1 MCLCHMGDRTSR
13 VQACAVLLG
22 TEDRVPTQGRILRRG
37 PLGLG
42 TLGGQRPGEGS
53 STVGLLSQPWPGAGK
68 GLQAGSRVPGAVVD
82 GPGARRLPVPL
93 GHLCG
98 TFVPSTRPPRPG
110 RSSTQ
115 PPCRCDRKRRARRAH
130 PPRVAAPIAGT
141 VVLWSS
147 DLRRGQPVAAA
158 GAAQRPGRKCACAGS
173 TALPAAAAAPAP
185 PPPPARTARPCPRR
199 RPEPPL
205 SSLAFAS
212 RASCGSP
219 SPGRAP
225 GPAGPR
231 LRAGKSCDR
240 ARRREEA
247 AGCGAAAL
255 ERGAR
260 RLGPLGA
267 RSLARSLAP
276 RLPHSAGSHPFPA

>member
-1 MCLCHMGDRTSR
+1 M
-13 VQACAVLLG
+13 
-22 TEDRVPTQGRILRRG
+22 P
-37 PLGLG
+37 
-42 TLGGQRPGEGS
+42 GGGS
-53 STVGLLSQPWPGAGK
+53 STVGLGSQPWPGVGK
-68 GLQAGSRVPGAVVD
+68 GLQAGSRVPGAAVA
-82 GPGARRLPVPL
+82 GTRERRLPVPL

-98 TFVPSTRPPRPG
+98 TFIPSTRPPRPE

-115 PPCRCDRKRRARRAH
+115 PPCRCYRKRRARRPR
-130 PPRVAAPIAGT
+130 PPRVAASIAPT

-147 DLRRGQPVAAA
+147 GPRRGQPAAEA
-158 GAAQRPGRKCACAGS
+158 GAAQRPGRECACAGS
-173 TALPAAAAAPAP
+173 TALPTAAAAPAP

-205 SSLAFAS
+205 SSLAFAF
-212 RASCGSP
+212 RASCCPP

-225 GPAGPR
+225 GSAGPR

-267 RSLARSLAP
+267 RSLARWLPASRTPLAP
-276 RLPHSAGSHPFPA
+276 TPSRRD